1 MKNKWIF
8 LIPCLIVSIILFG
21 KEWLIPKDSEKKIIH
36 IAVVGPMS
44 GQGQLIGQSLKQG
57 IHLAIDTFNKSGGV
71 NGYPVS
77 PIYYDDQNN
86 PEKAES
92 IAKDISKT
100 SAIGVIGHWY
110 SDCAISAG
118 EVYQKTQIPVITPG
132 ATNVL
137 VTRFNPWSFRTVFN
151 DSIQGQFIA
160 NYAKKVLHFDSAAI
174 IYENDTYGAYLATV
188 FEAKAEI
195 LDIDIL
201 YNDFF
206 ETKTESD
213 SDQLM
218 PRFDSIIEE
227 LKQLKPS
234 CMIFLATH
242 ASEGVQLVRRIK
254 DAELP
259 NIIMGPD
266 AFGSQVFQSGF
277 DNFPK
282 EKATPGYYTNGI
294 YTTAHLIF
302 DTAEK
307 RAQEFRDN
315 FMAVYHK
322 EPDWIAASAF
332 DTANV
337 MLQAIESAN
346 IVANTM
352 DIQADRFLVRQRLSK
367 MNHPD
372 RAVVGLTCPIYFNI
386 YGDAVDRPVAIGIY
400 NGRHLVS
407 AMTQLQSVQ
416 SNVDP
421 HMLSSAIE
429 DKRVIK
435 LDNRYMYKTQV
446 VYTGI
451 ELIEIQDFNDKK
463 AYCNLDFYLW
473 FRCRN
478 DIDIQMDNIVF
489 TNRILPDDK
498 EASSWTNTVELVKSH
513 SYQDRTQYLLFRVTG
528 RFQTS
533 RVQNASDLDRHFLNV
548 CFRHKHL
555 TRNNLIYVIDVM
567 GMGLAQQLSNDTS
580 QIMLT
585 GELSRWRIDEQKV
598 FQDIWEN
605 TQPKKFMPHDR
616 KDDSNDYSRFH
627 FGVVLQKNKF
637 SLRGL
642 IPKTYVSPLLLI
654 TLLVNILFA
663 IINRHYSFRTLK
675 GSMWVVETLSAF
687 VFMLSVEI
695 LMINRLSGYLNTYH
709 LSLIKMG
716 FDIMWWILPAFFINL
731 AVKRFIWAPFKEKN
745 KHSAPRIIRN
755 FGTFMI
761 YLIAFIGIVAFVFEQ
776 EITKILATG
785 GLFAMIIGFAVQ
797 MNISNLISGIAINLE
812 DPFRIGDW
820 VKIGDAEG
828 KVVDIT
834 WRSTRI
840 RTAENCIFS
849 IPNSMASESF
859 IANFNYP
866 DDINWLTVTPH
877 IDPLADPQK
886 VKKILIDA
894 VLSTTNILQ
903 TPEPYVIYKGLTE
916 WASDYQVFFC
926 IKDFANKHQE
936 LEDVWK
942 RIWKHLEYAGIQIV
956 IQEQEFPV
964 QAREPIFFWDEMTL
978 FQLMEPDDKEK
989 LLNQM
994 TIHIISPQKTIIN
1007 EGDFGHS
1014 LFFIQEGVVTVQ
1026 LRLGDD
1032 SLVEINR
1039 LGVGSFF
1046 GEMAFFSDHHRSAS
1060 IVTLQK
1066 CEIYEVNE
1074 NDFMPLITKYPKI
1087 AELLTKTQMKRQEQQ
1102 SQEKESYQYA
1112 EIADEDLST
1121 RLWSKILDLIKNWH
1135 YSYLLKTYQAIFKK

>member
-1 MKNKWIF
+1 MKNKWLFLISCLIISIIF
-8 LIPCLIVSIILFG
+8 LG
-21 KEWLIPKDSEKKIIH
+21 KEWLIHKDVKKQPIR

-44 GQGQLIGQSLKQG
+44 GQGHLIGQSLKQG
-57 IHLAIDTFNKSGGV
+57 IHLAINVFNKNGGV
-71 NGYPVS
+71 NGYPIS
-77 PIYYDDQNN
+77 PIYYDDNNN
-86 PEKAES
+86 PEKANR
-92 IAKDISKT
+92 IAKEISKT

-110 SDCAISAG
+110 SNCAISAG
-118 EVYQKTQIPVITPG
+118 EVYQKTHIPVITPG

-160 NYAKKVLHFDSAAI
+160 NYAKKVLHFDKAAI
-174 IYENDTYGAYLATV
+174 IFENDTYGGYLATV
-188 FEAKAEI
+188 FEAKAK
-195 LDIDIL
+195 LLNIDIL
-201 YNDFF
+201 YNHSF
-206 ETKTESD
+206 KTDTD

-218 PRFDSIIEE
+218 NQFDTMVND
-227 LKQLKPS
+227 LKKLKPS

-242 ASEGVQLVRRIK
+242 ATEGVQLVRRIK

-259 NIIMGPD
+259 NIIIGPD
-266 AFGSQVFQSGF
+266 AFGSQIFQSGF
-277 DNFPK
+277 DTFSK
-282 EKATPGYYTNGI
+282 EKNTPGYYTNGI

-307 RAQEFRDN
+307 NAQEFRDQ
-315 FMAVYHK
+315 FLDVYHK

-337 MLQAIESAN
+337 MLQAIKSAN

-352 DIQADRFLVRQRLSK
+352 DIRADRFLVRQRLSN
-367 MNHPD
+367 MNHSD
-372 RAVVGLTCPIYFNI
+372 CAVAGLTGPIFFNI
-386 YGDAVDRPVAIGIY
+386 YGDAVDRPVAIGVY

-407 AMTQLQSVQ
+407 AMTQLQPVQ
-416 SNVDP
+416 KGIDP

-429 DKRVIK
+429 EKRVIR
-435 LDNRYMYKTQV
+435 LDNRYLYQTQV

-451 ELIEIQDFNDKK
+451 ELIEIQDFDDKK
-463 AYCNLDFYLW
+463 SYCNLDFYLW

-489 TNRILPDDK
+489 TNRILSVDK
-498 EASSWTNTVELVKSH
+498 EKSTWTSNIELLESH
-513 SYQDRTQYLLFRVTG
+513 TYQDRTQYLLFRVTD
-528 RFQTS
+528 RFQTA
-533 RVQNASDLDRHFLNV
+533 RVRNASDLDRHFLNV
-548 CFRHKHL
+548 CFRHKDL

-567 GMGLAQQLSNDTS
+567 GMGLTQQLSNDTS

-585 GELSRWRIDEQKV
+585 GDLSRWRIMEQKV

-605 TQPKKFMPHDR
+605 KQPKKFMSHDMA
-616 KDDSNDYSRFH
+616 DYSNDYSRFH
-627 FGVVLQKNKF
+627 YGVVLQKNKF

-642 IPKTYVSPLLLI
+642 IPKKYVNPLLII

-663 IINRHYSFRTLK
+663 IFNRQFHFQTLK
-675 GSMWVVETLSAF
+675 RSMWFVETLSAF

-695 LMINRLSGYLNTYH
+695 LMIDRLSGYLNTYH
-709 LSLIKMG
+709 LTLIKMG
-716 FDIMWWILPAFFINL
+716 FDIMWWFLPAFFINL
-731 AVKRFIWAPFKEKN
+731 AVKRFIWAPFREKN

-755 FGTFMI
+755 FATFII
-761 YLIAFIGIVAFVFEQ
+761 YMIAFIGIVAFVFEQ

-828 KVVDIT
+828 KVIDIT

-840 RTAENCIFS
+840 KTAENCIFS
-849 IPNSMASESF
+849 IPNSMATESF

-877 IDPLADPQK
+877 IDPLTDPQK

-894 VLSTTNILQ
+894 VLSATNILQ
-903 TPEPYVIYKGLTE
+903 TPEPYVIYQGLTE
-916 WASDYQVFFC
+916 WASDYQVFFS
-926 IKDFANKHQE
+926 IIDFANKHQE

-942 RIWKHLEYAGIQIV
+942 RIWKHLEYAGIQTV
-956 IQEQEFPV
+956 IQEQEFPL
-964 QAREPIFFWDEMTL
+964 QAKEPVYFWNEMPL
-978 FQLMEPDDKEK
+978 FQLIEPDDREK
-989 LLNQM
+989 ILDQM
-994 TIHIISPQKTIIN
+994 TCHIVLPQKTIIN

-1014 LFFIQEGVVTVQ
+1014 LFFIQEGVVSVQ
-1026 LRLGDD
+1026 LRFEDD

-1074 NDFMPLITKYPKI
+1074 NDFMPFITKYPKI
-1087 AELLTKTQMKRQEQQ
+1087 AELLTQTQMKRQEQQ
-1102 SQEKESYQYA
+1102 SQEKELHYQA
-1112 EIADEDLST
+1112 ERADEDLST
-1121 RLWSKILDLIKNWH
+1121 RLWAKILDLIKIV
-1135 YSYLLKTYQAIFKK
+1135 SKSSKKNNA